1 MKDSAIIAV
10 TEQLKTQVVYK
21 TFMGLENVPF
31 ICDTAIA
38 YDIID
43 ENGTKYLETDFE
55 KFPSSC
61 SKKHILECIENG
73 SLNLGKVRKVNY
85 RYFKDKTFV
94 IADIETTG
102 FSTNMG
108 AEIIQ
113 IGALK
118 IDEFGNEVDRFDKF
132 IKPVCKK
139 IPKKIVELTGITDED
154 VKNAD
159 PVSVVIREF
168 IQFFK
173 GSTIVFHNK
182 MFDWDRFL
190 IPFCAKYGYLIPELY
205 PCLDT
210 KIISRK
216 LFPDES
222 KHDLEA
228 LCDRLNIEI
237 KDHHNAF
244 ADVVMTAQIFMKLR
258 EMEKDKWEN
267 FPYIRWI
274 STAPP
279 SHNIRVTR
287 VNRWD
292 KWMPKK
298 KCFSRLRFYVDF
310 IIDGKYGRGFYD
322 AITKEWIVTNTTVS
336 FDSNDLEPATFQYL
350 KISSYEELEEVL
362 PSKNKPEEKFKP
374 CIK

>member
-1 MKDSAIIAV
+1 MTEATLISIAESLNKKIVQKRAIGGQMVAMIG
-10 TEQLKTQVVYK
+10 QTQ
-21 TFMGLENVPF
+21 M
-31 ICDTAIA
+31 A
-38 YDIID
+38 YDTID
-43 ENGTKYLETDFE
+43 ENGNKFLETDYS

-61 SKKHILECIENG
+61 TKKHILDCIEAN
-73 SLNLGKVRKVNY
+73 SVNLGKIRKINY
-85 RYFKDKTFV
+85 RYFKDKSFV

-102 FSTNMG
+102 FSTNLG

-118 IDEFGNEVDRFDKF
+118 IDEEGNEIARFNRF
-132 IKPVCKK
+132 VKPNCKK

-154 VKNAD
+154 VKDAD
-159 PVSVVIREF
+159 SASVVMRDF
-168 IQFFK
+168 LQFFK

-190 IPFCAKYGYLIPELY
+190 IPYAAKYGFLIPELY

-216 LFPDES
+216 LFPDEK

-228 LCDRLNIEI
+228 LCNRLNIEI

-244 ADVVMTAQIFMKLR
+244 ADVIMTAKIFIKLR
-258 EMEKDKWEN
+258 EIEKDKWIN
-267 FPYIRWI
+267 FPYITWRF
-274 STAPP
+274 TAPMN
-279 SHNIRVTR
+279 HNIVIKR

-298 KCFSRLRFYVDF
+298 KVFSHLRFYVDF
-310 IIDGKYGRGFYD
+310 TVDYKYGRGYYD
-322 AITKEWIVTNTTVS
+322 FITKEWIIQSTQVS
-336 FDSNDLEPATFQYL
+336 FDANELEPAVFQYL
-350 KISSYEELEEVL
+350 KVNSYEEMEQSI
-362 PSKNKPEEKFKP
+362 PSQNKPSDM
-374 CIK
+374 